1 MGMEFSG
8 PFGCFVICST
18 SPPAQHPATQPKF
31 PKTFAKPDVAGLVLL
46 STSGNL
52 AGHDPSGGANMRGVA
67 LGAIALA
74 GLVGALTGAAHAQ
87 ATDNYPDRPIK
98 VVVPAAAGGVTDTP
112 ARIVTTKMRENLGQT
127 LVVENQGGAGGI
139 LASESVKRAPPDGYT
154 LLYVNAATHGLLPAL
169 KKSMPYDALK
179 DFVPILMAVRAPLA
193 VVIRTDSPY
202 KTLADLVKQAASPS
216 KPLNY
221 GSPGPGNTSH
231 LIGLMLAQ
239 ASKTSM
245 QAVHYRGEAPMIQDL
260 ISGQVDFAASNIIRS
275 HVEGGTLRVLAT
287 TGEKRW
293 FAFPDAPTL
302 KELGYPVEYYA
313 WNGFVAPA
321 GTPQVVVERINKS
334 ANLALA
340 DQDVIKALTANGFE
354 IVGGAPDVFAKAMSA
369 YIRDVREIGQKNN
382 LEIE

>member
-1 MGMEFSG
+1 MRVRGWAALATGF
-8 PFGCFVICST
+8 FV
-18 SPPAQHPATQPKF
+18 
-31 PKTFAKPDVAGLVLL
+31 
-46 STSGNL
+46 
-52 AGHDPSGGANMRGVA
+52 
-67 LGAIALA
+67 ALA
-74 GLVGALTGAAHAQ
+74 GAAQ
-87 ATDNYPDRPIK
+87 AQGTYPDRPIK

-112 ARIVTTKMRENLGQT
+112 ARIVTNRMRDTIGQPF
-127 LVVENQGGAGGI
+127 VIENQGGAGGI
-139 LASESVKRAPPDGYT
+139 LAAETVKRAAPDGYT

-179 DFVPILMAVRAPLA
+179 DFVPIAMVVRAPLA
-193 VVIRTDSPY
+193 IVVRSESPY
-202 KTLADLVKQAASPS
+202 KTLADLVKQAASQS

-239 ASKTSM
+239 ESKTPM
-245 QAVHYRGEAPMIQDL
+245 QAVHYRGEALMIQDL

-275 HVEGGTLRVLAT
+275 HVEAGTLRVLAT

-321 GTPQVVVERINKS
+321 GTPQAVVDRVNKS
-334 ANLALA
+334 ANAALA
-340 DQDVIKALTANGFE
+340 DPDVVKALQSNGLE
-354 IVGGAPDVFAKAMSA
+354 IVGGAPEVFANAMKS
-369 YIRDVREIGQKNN
+369 YIRDVSEIGRKNN

>member
-1 MGMEFSG
+1 MRVRGWAALAVG
-8 PFGCFVICST
+8 L
-18 SPPAQHPATQPKF
+18 
-31 PKTFAKPDVAGLVLL
+31 FA
-46 STSGNL
+46 
-52 AGHDPSGGANMRGVA
+52 
-67 LGAIALA
+67 ALA
-74 GLVGALTGAAHAQ
+74 GAAQ
-87 ATDNYPDRPIK
+87 AQGTYPDRPIK

-112 ARIVTTKMRENLGQT
+112 ARIATNKMRESLGQPF
-127 LVVENQGGAGGI
+127 VVENQGGAGGI
-139 LASESVKRAPPDGYT
+139 LAAETVKRAAPDGYT

-179 DFVPILMAVRAPLA
+179 DFVPIAMVVRAPLA
-193 VVIRTDSPY
+193 IVVRSESPY
-202 KTLADLVKQAASPS
+202 KTLADLVKQAASQS

-239 ASKTSM
+239 ESKTAM
-245 QAVHYRGEAPMIQDL
+245 QAVHYRGEALMIQDL

-275 HVEGGTLRVLAT
+275 HVEAGTLRVLAT

-321 GTPQVVVERINKS
+321 GTPQAVIDRVNKS
-334 ANLALA
+334 ANAALA
-340 DQDVIKALTANGFE
+340 DPDVIKALQANGFE
-354 IVGGAPDVFAKAMSA
+354 IVGGPPEVFANAMKS
-369 YIRDVREIGQKNN
+369 YIRDVSEIGRKNN

>member
-1 MGMEFSG
+1 MR
-8 PFGCFVICST
+8 
-18 SPPAQHPATQPKF
+18 ATGR
-31 PKTFAKPDVAGLVLL
+31 AAI
-46 STSGNL
+46 
-52 AGHDPSGGANMRGVA
+52 A
-67 LGAIALA
+67 GAIF
-74 GLVGALTGAAHAQ
+74 VVLTGAACAQ
-87 ATDNYPDRPIK
+87 SADTYPDRPIR

-112 ARIVTTKMRENLGQT
+112 ARLVTNRMRETLGQAI
-127 LVVENQGGAGGI
+127 VVENQGGAGGI
-139 LASESVKRAPPDGYT
+139 LAAESVKRAPPDGYT

-179 DFVPILMAVRAPLA
+179 DFVPIAMAVRAPLA
-193 VVIRTDSPY
+193 IVVRSESPY
-202 KTLADLVKQAASPS
+202 KTLTDLVKAANTRA
-216 KPLNY
+216 LNY

-239 ASKTSM
+239 ASKTPM

-275 HVEGGTLRVLAT
+275 HVEAGTLRVLAT

-321 GTPQVVVERINKS
+321 GTPQTVVDRINKS
-334 ANLALA
+334 ANIALA
-340 DQDVIKALTANGFE
+340 DPDVIKALQANGFE
-354 IVGGAPDVFAKAMSA
+354 IVGGAPEVFANAMTA
-369 YIRDVREIGQKNN
+369 YIRDVREIGRKNS

>member
-1 MGMEFSG
+1 MRRVTIS
-8 PFGCFVICST
+8 VT
-18 SPPAQHPATQPKF
+18 A
-31 PKTFAKPDVAGLVLL
+31 AGLFAALI
-46 STSGNL
+46 
-52 AGHDPSGGANMRGVA
+52 GGAS
-67 LGAIALA
+67 
-74 GLVGALTGAAHAQ
+74 AQ
-87 ATDNYPDRPIK
+87 SADTYPDRPIK

-112 ARIVTTKMRENLGQT
+112 ARLVTNRMRESIGQSF
-127 LVVENQGGAGGI
+127 VVENQGGAGGI
-139 LASESVKRAPPDGYT
+139 LAAENVKRAPPDGYT

-179 DFVPILMAVRAPLA
+179 DFVPIAMAVRAPLA
-193 VVIRTDSPY
+193 IVVRSESPY
-202 KTLADLVKQAASPS
+202 KTLADLVKEANTKA
-216 KPLNY
+216 LNY

-239 ASKTSM
+239 ASKTPM

-260 ISGQVDFAASNIIRS
+260 ISGQVDFAASNIIRT
-275 HVEGGTLRVLAT
+275 HVEAGTLRVLAT

-321 GTPQVVVERINKS
+321 GTPQTVVDRINKS
-334 ANLALA
+334 ANTALA
-340 DQDVIKALTANGFE
+340 DPDVIKALQANGFE
-354 IVGGAPDVFAKAMSA
+354 IVGGAPEVFANAMRS
-369 YIRDVREIGQKNN
+369 YIRDVSEIGRKNN

>member
-1 MGMEFSG
+1 MRRVTIS
-8 PFGCFVICST
+8 VT
-18 SPPAQHPATQPKF
+18 A
-31 PKTFAKPDVAGLVLL
+31 AGLF
-46 STSGNL
+46 
-52 AGHDPSGGANMRGVA
+52 AA
-67 LGAIALA
+67 LI
-74 GLVGALTGAAHAQ
+74 GAASAQ
-87 ATDNYPDRPIK
+87 SADTYPDRPIK

-112 ARIVTTKMRENLGQT
+112 ARLVTNRMRESIGQSF
-127 LVVENQGGAGGI
+127 VVENQGGAGGI
-139 LASESVKRAPPDGYT
+139 LAAENVKRAPPDGYT

-179 DFVPILMAVRAPLA
+179 DFVPIAMAVRAPLA
-193 VVIRTDSPY
+193 IVVRSESPY
-202 KTLADLVKQAASPS
+202 KTLADLVKDANTKA
-216 KPLNY
+216 LNY

-239 ASKTSM
+239 ASKTPM

-260 ISGQVDFAASNIIRS
+260 ISGQVDFAASNIIRT
-275 HVEGGTLRVLAT
+275 HVEAGTLRVLAT

-321 GTPQVVVERINKS
+321 GTPQTVVDRINKS
-334 ANLALA
+334 ANTALA
-340 DQDVIKALTANGFE
+340 DPDVIKALQANGFE
-354 IVGGAPDVFAKAMSA
+354 IVGGAPEVFANAMRS
-369 YIRDVREIGQKNN
+369 YIRDVSEIGRKNN